1 MALTKL
7 TTVGASQKT
16 ANLTTLHDSNDVVR
30 VQATTS
36 GAVVTGIL
44 TATSFDGV
52 SESDTPLAVNSSFYE
67 IDDVLT
73 VSATI
78 QITRA
83 SSNPGTIY
91 VKHKEV
97 EIAAPRELIIG
108 NGEELVINVYQLT

>member
-1 MALTKL
+1 MALTRL
-7 TTVGASQKT
+7 TTIGDSTSSNVLVDDNGAT
-16 ANLTTLHDSNDVVR
+16 RVEAN
-30 VQATTS
+30 TS

-44 TATSFDGV
+44 TATTFDGAT
-52 SESDTPLAVNSSFYE
+52 ESDIPLAVNKSFYE

-73 VSATI
+73 VNATI

-83 SSNPGTIY
+83 SGNAGTIY
-91 VKHKEV
+91 VKHQEV

>member
-1 MALTKL
+1 MALTQL
-7 TTVGASQKT
+7 TTIGGSTSSSTLVDGAGT
-16 ANLTTLHDSNDVVR
+16 TRVEAN
-30 VQATTS
+30 TS

-44 TATSFDGV
+44 TATTFDGAT
-52 SESDTPLAVNSSFYE
+52 ESDIPLAVNKSFYE

-73 VSATI
+73 VNATI

-83 SSNPGTIY
+83 SSNAGTIY
-91 VKHKEV
+91 VKHQEV

>member
-1 MALTKL
+1 MALTRL
-7 TTVGASQKT
+7 TTIGGSSSSPTLKDDGGTTRVE
-16 ANLTTLHDSNDVVR
+16 AN
-30 VQATTS
+30 TS

-52 SESDTPLAVNSSFYE
+52 SESDTPLSVNSAFYE

-73 VSATI
+73 VNATI
-78 QITRA
+78 QLTRA
-83 SSNPGTIY
+83 SGNAGTIY
-91 VKHKEV
+91 VKHQEV

>member
-7 TTVGASQKT
+7 TTVGRSASTEIGSLKDINGTKRVEANT
-16 ANLTTLHDSNDVVR
+16 A
-30 VQATTS
+30 

-44 TATSFDGV
+44 TATTFDGAT
-52 SESDTPLAVNSSFYE
+52 ESDIPLAINKSFYE

-73 VSATI
+73 VNATI
-78 QITRA
+78 QLTRA
-83 SSNPGTIY
+83 SGNAGTIY
-91 VKHKEV
+91 VKHPEV

>member
-16 ANLTTLHDSNDVVR
+16 ANLTAIEDSNDVVR
-30 VQATTS
+30 VQANTS

-52 SESDTPLAVNSSFYE
+52 SESDIPLAVNSAFYE

-73 VSATI
+73 VNATI

-83 SSNPGTIY
+83 SSNAGTIY
-91 VKHKEV
+91 VKHQEV
-97 EIAAPRELIIG
+97 EIAAPRELIIP